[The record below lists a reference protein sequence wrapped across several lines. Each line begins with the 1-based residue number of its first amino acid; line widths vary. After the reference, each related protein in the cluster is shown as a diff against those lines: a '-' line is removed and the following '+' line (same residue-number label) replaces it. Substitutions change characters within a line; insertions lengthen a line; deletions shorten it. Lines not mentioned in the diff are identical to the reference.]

1 MLAIVPATRHPPGTL
16 LDCHRFRLVPALAAA
31 TLLAA
36 VCSSAPAHAALRKT
50 PRQPLELNAFGPTQ
64 PLTETAWL
72 VDRVGQNRRFDLG
85 SDSLLGLLAHFV
97 EPARNRAPEWRSF
110 WHGRFGRNNFLMHP
124 KLVWLGGASGVTAVS
139 EETNEDGFAAA
150 VGLAGVA
157 GLPEIAGVFG
167 LAGEPSLASSQSS
180 WRFELRGPEQIQPFD
195 ISRAEV
201 LPDWSLDVQAP
212 EPDFLG
218 ITQRQYCPRW
228 KSPRV
233 VSVVRY
239 DGAEYTRMALVDCQG
254 AIAPDALDRLSVLA
268 RPPATPKPEM
278 PLPLEPDEDAPG
290 GEWLPRVK
298 LLHPRLIWA
307 VQKIAEAFPNRSI
320 FIMSG
325 YRRDAHGSYHQK
337 GRALDLYVT
346 GVDNADLFR
355 YCHTLNDVGCGFY
368 PNSKFVHVDV
378 RPYGTHRVA
387 WVDISEPGAPSQYV
401 SSWPGVVIDPQEL
414 IAAGLGE

>member
-1 MLAIVPATRHPPGTL
+1 L
-16 LDCHRFRLVPALAAA
+16 LDFHRSRVVFALAAS
-31 TLLAA
+31 TLLAGL
-36 VCSSAPAHAALRKT
+36 CSAPSAHAALRKA
-50 PRQPLELNAFGPTQ
+50 PRQPLELNVFGPTQ

-72 VDRVGQNRRFDLG
+72 VDRVGKNRRFDLV

-124 KLVWLGGASGVTAVS
+124 KLVWLGGAAGPALDGVSGT
-139 EETNEDGFAAA
+139 EET
-150 VGLAGVA
+150 VV
-157 GLPEIAGVFG
+157 
-167 LAGEPSLASSQSS
+167 EPSLDAAESS

-201 LPDWSLDVQAP
+201 LPDWSLEVRAP
-212 EPDFLG
+212 EPDFFG
-218 ITQRQYCPRW
+218 ITQRQFCPRW
-228 KSPRV
+228 KSPRA

-254 AIAPDALDRLSVLA
+254 AIAADALDQLSVLA
-268 RPPATPKPEM
+268 RPPSTPKPEM

-387 WVDISEPGAPSQYV
+387 WVDISEPGARSEYV
-401 SSWPGVVIDPQEL
+401 TSWPGVLAGPEEL
-414 IAAGLGE
+414 SASGAGE

>member
-1 MLAIVPATRHPPGTL
+1 LPAFALAIASTTRHPSGTL
-16 LDCHRFRLVPALAAA
+16 LTRHCPRLVVALAAS
-31 TLLAA
+31 TLLAC
-36 VCSSAPAHAALRKT
+36 VCASSPAHAALRKA
-50 PRQPLELNAFGPTQ
+50 PRQPLELNVFGPTQ

-72 VDRVGQNRRFDLG
+72 VDRVGKNRRFDLG
-85 SDSLLGLLAHFV
+85 SDSLLGLLARFV
-97 EPARNRAPEWRSF
+97 EPARNRTPEWRSF

-124 KLVWLGGASGVTAVS
+124 KLVWL
-139 EETNEDGFAAA
+139 D
-150 VGLAGVA
+150 GVA
-157 GLPEIAGVFG
+157 EATGV
-167 LAGEPSLASSQSS
+167 ASAASEPSFDATESS
-180 WRFELRGPEQIQPFD
+180 WRFELRGPEQVPPFD
-195 ISRAEV
+195 ISQADV

-212 EPDFLG
+212 EPDFFG

-228 KSPRV
+228 KSPRP

-254 AIAPDALDRLSVLA
+254 AIAADALDRLSVLA

-355 YCHTLNDVGCGFY
+355 YCHTLSDVGCGFY

-378 RPYGTHRVA
+378 RPYGSHRVA
-387 WVDISEPGAPSQYV
+387 WVDISEPGAAPEYV
-401 SSWPGVVIDPQEL
+401 TSWPGILASPEEL
-414 IAAGLGE
+414 SAGGSGE